1 MPSTVV
7 GAAEAGFL
15 PGILLYLTY
24 WFPRSC
30 RARANALFIMG
41 IPATIAIAS
50 TISGLKRAARVLHLF
65 RVIIIQM
72 SGTQLIIAFG
82 LFAFTFTV
90 LALCAGGVVMYLF
103 DIG

>member
-1 MPSTVV
+1 M
-7 GAAEAGFL
+7 
-15 PGILLYLTY
+15 I
-24 WFPRSC
+24 
-30 RARANALFIMG
+30 NA
-41 IPATIAIAS
+41 
-50 TISGLKRAARVLHLF
+50 VLHLF